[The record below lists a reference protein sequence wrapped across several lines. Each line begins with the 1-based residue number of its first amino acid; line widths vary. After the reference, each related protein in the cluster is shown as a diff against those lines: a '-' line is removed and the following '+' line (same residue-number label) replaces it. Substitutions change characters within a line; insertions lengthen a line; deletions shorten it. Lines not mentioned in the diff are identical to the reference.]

1 VLLRREE
8 RSQDR
13 DARGPPGDSDS
24 AVQTVEGIVHIRRL
38 SPDPRVGLT
47 GSSTVLQDATARL
60 ASFGTMTCMTP
71 HATIGDAVA
80 AYQILTSEPDG
91 YETLGANR
99 GRERSTW
106 MTPVGSFQV
115 EQEFAQHPADGR
127 TLISGPAEL
136 RAAVAWRF
144 GRQGSYLRT
153 GVDLEL
159 DGRQGVLVRPSF
171 GVRSAR
177 RQVLLRFEDPP
188 VCWSVRA
195 RTRRFELSRAR
206 QVVGRHG
213 GVTELAVHANP
224 RDAAVAILLTVN
236 DVWSGSALW
245 ARTGVVLDGL

>member
-1 VLLRREE
+1 M
-8 RSQDR
+8 
-13 DARGPPGDSDS
+13 
-24 AVQTVEGIVHIRRL
+24 
-38 SPDPRVGLT
+38 
-47 GSSTVLQDATARL
+47 
-60 ASFGTMTCMTP
+60 ASFGTMTRMTP

-80 AYQILTSEPDG
+80 AYQTLTSEPDG

-115 EQEFAQHPADGR
+115 EPVFAQHPADGR

-206 QVVGRHG
+206 QVVARHG